1 MLMELS
7 SFIGSYIDPNVLTGH
22 KIVAAARGSASSE
35 PWYGVWSTIIFP
47 CFPRARPILPKSNS
61 VIIADFHFTLLPPSP
76 CVIRQPIPLG
86 MPYTP
91 PSHCSPPSSAPT
103 SPDLSRRSSFNTG
116 TTRSRPALPR
126 SASYLTRHRRS
137 ASATALPTVS
147 APSHGSTPDITPPG
161 TSDNLKDMAT
171 IPPSAVRQ
179 SPPPIADARA
189 MPPGAIISPPES
201 SSEDEGVTDLE
212 ARAREIKNIKELK
225 EAISAI
231 PQCRVGSPVRT
242 SPGDLLL
249 LPSQIDQFIET
260 PTKPTIRTTGL
271 KPGRAPSHSRSN
283 TDTNIY
289 LSKSSEA
296 LSMSDDS
303 SEQDELTKKPP
314 MVRKKSGELVRPALR
329 PAHLRRPSSMPG
341 TPTFSKAVHFDSHL
355 EHVRHFLQVDR
366 PLAVSTGSSPVDN
379 YDSDTEYPFKSADTS
394 EVRSPPYEWEIAM
407 NNFPAETS
415 IRKGLPV
422 RLERVWMSPDQK
434 SLIGSVS
441 VANLAFQKSV
451 VCRFTFDYWKT
462 TSEIVAEYHHGV
474 RLRETESGHDRF
486 QFNIKLSDMANLE
499 AKTLYLC
506 IRYNVNGLEYW
517 DNNDHM
523 NFQVDFHKRFLP
535 QNGKKRIQGAS
546 SRPANALPRSN
557 RRTNP
562 STMARPKS
570 MPVGALDAFGQNAK
584 MASMD
589 QPIHEFLGEPEPTGL
604 RLKNSKSTKS
614 LPSDNLAGRLS
625 TPSGVAFANRY
636 DFGASLSAAKQAQR
650 SPNSSP
656 RQNDGLYM
664 KAHQRN
670 TAESSTRAEIP
681 RSQNGV
687 TQGDSNS
694 VQHPARLL
702 AYTPTTQSPGTVSP
716 PAGIASASY
725 EEILNKYCFFNGS
738 KQSSPQ
744 LKDGTL
750 RSGQYD
756 GADEYSM
763 QGSTGNY
770 PSLGGSSGNAD
781 RPHHGAAHHTLH
793 KNSYDTYLTTG
804 GTSSAESSFQGP
816 VVSSRSPNSPD
827 ANTPMGNYIATPN
840 TVSNGPV
847 PDRTQYHHIQHM
859 RDRSPFTSAIS
870 C

>member
-1 MLMELS
+1 
-7 SFIGSYIDPNVLTGH
+7 
-22 KIVAAARGSASSE
+22 
-35 PWYGVWSTIIFP
+35 
-47 CFPRARPILPKSNS
+47 
-61 VIIADFHFTLLPPSP
+61 
-76 CVIRQPIPLG
+76 

-91 PSHCSPPSSAPT
+91 PSHCSPPSSAPN
-103 SPDLSRRSSFNTG
+103 SPDLSRRSSFNTS
-116 TTRSRPALPR
+116 TTQQRPALPR

-137 ASATALPTVS
+137 VSATALPSVR
-147 APSHGSTPDITPPG
+147 APNYGSTPDITPPG

-171 IPPSAVRQ
+171 TPLSAVRQ
-179 SPPPIADARA
+179 SPPPIADAKA
-189 MPPGAIISPPES
+189 MPPGAIISPPDS
-201 SSEDEGVTDLE
+201 SSEDEGVKDME
-212 ARAREIKNIKELK
+212 DRAREIKNIKELK

-231 PQCRVGSPVRT
+231 PQCRVDSPVRN

-249 LPSQIDQFIET
+249 LPSQIDQLIEA

-271 KPGRAPSHSRSN
+271 KTGRALLHSRSN
-283 TDTNIY
+283 TDSSIY
-289 LSKSSEA
+289 LSKSPEA
-296 LSMSDDS
+296 LSSTSEDS
-303 SEQDELTKKPP
+303 SEQDESTKKPP

-379 YDSDTEYPFKSADTS
+379 YDSDTEYPFKSIDKS
-394 EVRSPPYEWEIAM
+394 EVRSPPYEWEIVM
-407 NNFPAETS
+407 NNFPAETP
-415 IRKGLPV
+415 IRKALPV

-434 SLIGSVS
+434 SLMGSVS
-441 VANLAFQKSV
+441 VANLAFHKSV

-462 TSEIVAEYHHGV
+462 TSEIGAEYHHEI
-474 RLRETESGHDRF
+474 RPRETESGHDRF
-486 QFNIKLSDMANLE
+486 QFNIKLSDIANLE

-523 NFQVDFHKRFLP
+523 NFQVDFRKRFLP

-562 STMARPKS
+562 STIARPKS
-570 MPVGALDAFGQNAK
+570 MPVGALDEFGQNAK
-584 MASMD
+584 MANMD
-589 QPIHEFLGEPEPTGL
+589 QPVHEFLGESEPTGL

-670 TAESSTRAEIP
+670 TGESSIPAEVP
-681 RSQNGV
+681 RSQSGV
-687 TQGDSNS
+687 TQVGSHP
-694 VQHPARLL
+694 VQQPAGLL
-702 AYTPTTQSPGTVSP
+702 VYTPTPQSPGTVSP
-716 PAGIASASY
+716 SASIASASY

-750 RSGQYD
+750 RSGRYD
-756 GADEYSM
+756 GADEYLM
-763 QGSTGNY
+763 QSSTSNY
-770 PSLGGSSGNAD
+770 PSQVSG
-781 RPHHGAAHHTLH
+781 
-793 KNSYDTYLTTG
+793 
-804 GTSSAESSFQGP
+804 
-816 VVSSRSPNSPD
+816 RSPNSPD
-827 ANTPMGNYIATPN
+827 ASTPMANYIATPS
-840 TVSNGPV
+840 TASNGPI

-859 RDRSPFTSAIS
+859 QDRPPFTSAIS

>member
-1 MLMELS
+1 
-7 SFIGSYIDPNVLTGH
+7 
-22 KIVAAARGSASSE
+22 
-35 PWYGVWSTIIFP
+35 
-47 CFPRARPILPKSNS
+47 
-61 VIIADFHFTLLPPSP
+61 
-76 CVIRQPIPLG
+76 

-91 PSHCSPPSSAPT
+91 PTHSSPPSSAPN
-103 SPDLSRRSSFNTG
+103 SPVLSRRSSFNTSL
-116 TTRSRPALPR
+116 TQPRPALPR

-137 ASATALPTVS
+137 ASATAVPTV
-147 APSHGSTPDITPPG
+147 PVPNHGSTPDITPPG

-171 IPPSAVRQ
+171 TPPSAVRQ
-179 SPPPIADARA
+179 SPPPIADSKA

-201 SSEDEGVTDLE
+201 SSEDEGAMDSE
-212 ARAREIKNIKELK
+212 DRAREIKNIKELK

-231 PQCRVGSPVRT
+231 PQCRVGSPIRT

-249 LPSQIDQFIET
+249 LPSQIDQLIET
-260 PTKPTIRTTGL
+260 PAKPTIRTAGL
-271 KPGRAPSHSRSN
+271 KPGRVSSHSRSN

-289 LSKSSEA
+289 LSKSIEA
-296 LSMSDDS
+296 LSSEDS
-303 SEQDELTKKPP
+303 SEQDDFAKKPP

-366 PLAVSTGSSPVDN
+366 PLAVSTGSSPVDS
-379 YDSDTEYPFKSADTS
+379 YDSDTEYPFKSTDKS
-394 EVRSPPYEWEIAM
+394 EVRSPPYEWEIVM
-407 NNFPAETS
+407 NNFPTETP
-415 IRKGLPV
+415 IRKLLPA

-434 SLIGSVS
+434 SLIGSAS

-462 TSEIVAEYHHGV
+462 TSEVGAEYHHEI
-474 RLRETESGHDRF
+474 RPRETEIAHDRF
-486 QFNIKLSDMANLE
+486 QFNIKLSDIANLE

-506 IRYNVNGLEYW
+506 LRYNVNGTEYW

-523 NFQVDFHKRFLP
+523 NFQVDFRKRFLP
-535 QNGKKRIQGAS
+535 QNGKKHMQGAS

-562 STMARPKS
+562 STIARPKS
-570 MPVGALDAFGQNAK
+570 MPVGALDEFGQNAK
-584 MASMD
+584 MANMD
-589 QPIHEFLGEPEPTGL
+589 QPIHEFLGEPEPAGL
-604 RLKNSKSTKS
+604 RLKNSKSMKS
-614 LPSDNLAGRLS
+614 LASDNLTSRLS

-636 DFGASLSAAKQAQR
+636 DFGASLNAAKQAQR

-670 TAESSTRAEIP
+670 TGGSSTAAEVP

-687 TQGDSNS
+687 TL
-694 VQHPARLL
+694 P
-702 AYTPTTQSPGTVSP
+702 AYTDIPRSPRTVSP
-716 PAGIASASY
+716 SSAGIASASY

-738 KQSSPQ
+738 KQSSPP

-750 RSGQYD
+750 RNGRYD
-756 GADEYSM
+756 GADEYLM
-763 QGSTGNY
+763 QSPKSNY
-770 PSLGGSSGNAD
+770 SNLGGNA
-781 RPHHGAAHHTLH
+781 
-793 KNSYDTYLTTG
+793 
-804 GTSSAESSFQGP
+804 
-816 VVSSRSPNSPD
+816 NSPLRNYV
-827 ANTPMGNYIATPN
+827 ATTNTA
-840 TVSNGPV
+840 SNGSV
-847 PDRTQYHHIQHM
+847 PGRNQYHHIQHM
-859 RDRSPFTSAIS
+859 QDRPPFASAIS